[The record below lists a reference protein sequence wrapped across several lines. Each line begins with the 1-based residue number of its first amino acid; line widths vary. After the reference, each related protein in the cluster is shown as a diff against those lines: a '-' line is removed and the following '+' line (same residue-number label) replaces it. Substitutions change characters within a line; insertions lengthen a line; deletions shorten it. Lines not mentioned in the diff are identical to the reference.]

1 MGNRYGL
8 HTSVEVDELHREPRE
23 VYQCYMRFLKPKS
36 YSASG
41 CNGTPFFG
49 GETNPVSRRVSF
61 GIPSAQ
67 LLYPGASENSWES
80 FFSGEN

>member
-23 VYQCYMRFLKPKS
+23 VYQCYMRFFKPKS

-41 CNGTPFFG
+41 CNRTQFFWADQSSQQKGELRNPFS
-49 GETNPVSRRVSF
+49 TTIVSRSF
-61 GIPSAQ
+61 RKLMEK
-67 LLYPGASENSWES
+67 LLLR
-80 FFSGEN
+80 